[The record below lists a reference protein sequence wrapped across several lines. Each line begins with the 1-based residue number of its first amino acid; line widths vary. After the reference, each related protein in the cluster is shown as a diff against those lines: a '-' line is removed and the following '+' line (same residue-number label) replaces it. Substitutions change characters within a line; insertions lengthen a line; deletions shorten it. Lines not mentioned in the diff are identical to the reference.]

1 MAHSQAILYFGYGS
15 NLWLHQMALR
25 CPSSGYIGVARLP
38 RYRWI
43 INSRGYANIVSSP
56 SAADEV
62 YGLVYAL
69 TPTDEAQLDINEG
82 VPYCYTKEIMRA
94 ELWAPEN
101 RDAVDITAGAT
112 GRREADLLVY
122 IDQHRKIEDIPK
134 PEYVH
139 RMNMGVRD
147 ALEMGIPKDYIDQVI
162 RKFIPPQDRDLE
174 VQELALKQ
182 ATNFEDED

>member
-1 MAHSQAILYFGYGS
+1 MAHSQETLYFGYGS
-15 NLWLHQMALR
+15 NLWLHQMSLR
-25 CPSSGYIGVARLP
+25 CPSSAYVGVARLP

-43 INSRGYANIVSSP
+43 INSRGYANIVSST

-62 YGLVYAL
+62 YGLVYTL
-69 TPTDEAQLDINEG
+69 THTDETQLDINEG
-82 VPYCYTKEIMRA
+82 VPHCYTKEIMRV
-94 ELWAPEN
+94 ELWAPES
-101 RDAVDITAGAT
+101 RDTGDTATGAT
-112 GRREADLLVY
+112 QCREADLLVY

-134 PEYVH
+134 QEYVH

-162 RKFIPPQDRDLE
+162 RKFIPPQDRDWE

-182 ATNFEDED
+182 AINFEDED